1 MQIDPDLMFVIG
13 LLIGGFSIPSIF
25 SAISDGRAP
34 RASAITI
41 LLAFG
46 CVLYAIN
53 NKPGGY
59 TIDQV
64 PEVFVEVISR
74 FTG

>member
-1 MQIDPDLMFVIG
+1 MQLDPDLFFVIG
-13 LLIGGFSIPSIF
+13 LIIGGFSVPSIF

-34 RASAITI
+34 RASALTI

-59 TIDQV
+59 ALDEV
-64 PEVFVEVISR
+64 PEVFVKVFSR